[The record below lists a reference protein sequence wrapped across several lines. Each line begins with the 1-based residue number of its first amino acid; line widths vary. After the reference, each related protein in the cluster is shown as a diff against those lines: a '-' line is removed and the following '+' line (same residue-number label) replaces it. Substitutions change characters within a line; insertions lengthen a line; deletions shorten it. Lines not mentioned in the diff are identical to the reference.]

1 MKFICPA
8 MKRMTK
14 AKPGSKRPRGPR
26 PYLQQALDLE
36 AMRKLPFWMLAFL
49 TILVAY
55 RAPYG
60 RRPAEFDWD
69 MSWEAI
75 EWSLYKPLH
84 IVVCALLMVL
94 GVLAYKWKR
103 WWLAALLTMIVGF
116 CWEVAQTTV
125 AGHNPRLADLVP
137 DFLGVVLGWLIV
149 EGIRHAMK
157 PEDYL
162 FG

>member
-1 MKFICPA
+1 MPEEKNRA
-8 MKRMTK
+8 
-14 AKPGSKRPRGPR
+14 KRPREPR
-26 PYLQQALDLE
+26 SRWRRALDLE
-36 AMRKLPFWMLAFL
+36 LMRKLPFWLLAIL
-49 TILVAY
+49 TVMIAY

-60 RRPAEFDWD
+60 RRPPEFDFD
-69 MSWEAI
+69 MSWDAI

-94 GVLAYKWKR
+94 GVMAYKWKR
-103 WWLAALLTMIVGF
+103 WWLAALLTMLVGLS
-116 CWEVAQTTV
+116 WEIAQMTV

>member
-1 MKFICPA
+1 MGKSTSTEMPQR
-8 MKRMTK
+8 KQRK
-14 AKPGSKRPRGPR
+14 AKRPRDAR
-26 PYLQQALDLE
+26 PFWKQALDLNV
-36 AMRKLPFWMLAFL
+36 MRKLPFWLLAAL
-49 TILVAY
+49 TMMVAY

-60 RRPAEFDWD
+60 RRPAQFDWD
-69 MSWEAI
+69 FSWEAI

-84 IVVCALLMVL
+84 IVMCAALMVL
-94 GVLAYKWKR
+94 GVLAYKWRR
-103 WWLAALLTMIVGF
+103 WWLAAVLTMLVGF
-116 CWEVAQTTV
+116 GWEIAQMTV

>member
-1 MKFICPA
+1 MADYFPVMAKQ
-8 MKRMTK
+8 KR
-14 AKPGSKRPRGPR
+14 ASRARDPR
-26 PYLQQALDLE
+26 PLWKQALDLNV
-36 AMRKLPFWMLAFL
+36 MRKLPFWLLAAL
-49 TILVAY
+49 TMMIAY

-69 MSWEAI
+69 ISWASI

-84 IVVCALLMVL
+84 IAVCALLMVL
-94 GVLAYKWKR
+94 GVLAYRWKR
-103 WWLAALLTMIVGF
+103 WWLAALLTMLVGLG
-116 CWEVAQTTV
+116 WEIAQTTV

-137 DFLGVVLGWLIV
+137 DFLGVVLGWFIV

-157 PEDYL
+157 PDDYI